1 MKTRILVVDDEIA
14 IQRFLRIALEAQDF
28 EVLIAGTG
36 QEGLAQVSLNNPELI
51 LLDIGLPDLSGLS
64 VLEQLR
70 EWSQVPVIVLSV
82 REQEKDKVLALDLGA
97 DDYLSKPFGIQ
108 ELLARI
114 RVALRHSRLRTL
126 AENNANTVFRSGGL
140 SVDPVQRKVCKDSQ
154 DVRLT
159 KTEYNLLLFLI
170 KHAGKVLTHRQL
182 LQAIWGVEY
191 LDETHYLQVYISR
204 LRNKLE
210 ADPAQPQLFL
220 TESGVGYRLAMIDT
234 EL

>member
-1 MKTRILVVDDEIA
+1 MKTRILIIDDEVA
-14 IQRFLRIALEAQDF
+14 IQRFLKIALEAQDF

-36 QEGLAQVSLNNPELI
+36 QEGLQQITLCSPELV
-51 LLDIGLPDLSGLS
+51 LLDLGLPDLSGLA

-70 EWSQVPVIVLSV
+70 EWSAVPVIVLSV
-82 REQEKDKVLALDLGA
+82 REQEKDKVSALDLGA

-114 RVALRHSRLRTL
+114 RVALRHSRLQGL
-126 AENNANTVFRSGGL
+126 ALAPTDQVFRSGQL
-140 SVDPVQRKVCKDSQ
+140 RVDPLQRKLWRGETEVK
-154 DVRLT
+154 LT

-182 LQAIWGVEY
+182 LQAVWGAEY

-210 ADPAQPQLFL
+210 ADPTQPEIFL
-220 TESGVGYRLAMIDT
+220 TEPGVGYRLAQLDG
-234 EL
+234 

>member
-1 MKTRILVVDDEIA
+1 MKTRILIIDDEVA

-28 EVLIAGTG
+28 DVMIAATG
-36 QEGLAQVSLNNPELI
+36 QEGLQQITFSNPELV
-51 LLDIGLPDLSGLS
+51 LLDLGLPDISGLA

-70 EWSQVPVIVLSV
+70 EWSTVPVIVLSV
-82 REQEKDKVLALDLGA
+82 REQEKDKVMALDLGA

-114 RVALRHSRLRTL
+114 RVALRHSRLQGL
-126 AENNANTVFRSGGL
+126 ALNTGEQIFRSGQL
-140 SVDPVQRKVCKDSQ
+140 RVDPLQRKLWRSEEEVK
-154 DVRLT
+154 LT

-182 LQAIWGVEY
+182 LQAVWGAEY

-210 ADPAQPQLFL
+210 ADPTQPEIFL
-220 TESGVGYRLAMIDT
+220 TEPGVGYRLAQFDS
-234 EL
+234 

>member
-1 MKTRILVVDDEIA
+1 MKSRILIIDDEMA
-14 IQRFLRIALEAQDF
+14 IQRFLRIALEAQGF
-28 EVLIAGTG
+28 EVQIAPDGQTG
-36 QEGLAQVSLNNPELI
+36 LQSMTLFNPELV
-51 LLDIGLPDLSGLS
+51 LLDLGLPDLSGLA

-82 REQEKDKVLALDLGA
+82 REQEKDKVMALDQGA

-114 RVALRHSRLRTL
+114 RVALRHSRLQGL
-126 AENNANTVFRSGGL
+126 NQNTGEPILRAGHLRVEPL
-140 SVDPVQRKVCKDSQ
+140 QRRVWRGDEETK
-154 DVRLT
+154 LT
-159 KTEYNLLLFLI
+159 KTEYNLLLFLF

-182 LQAIWGVEY
+182 LQAVWGAEY

-210 ADPAQPQLFL
+210 ADPAQPQIFL
-220 TESGVGYRLAMIDT
+220 TEPGVGYRLAQPDDA
-234 EL
+234 L

>member
-1 MKTRILVVDDEIA
+1 MKTRILIIDDEVA
-14 IQRFLRIALEAQDF
+14 IQRFLRIALEAQEF
-28 EVLIAGTG
+28 EVLIAATG
-36 QEGLAQVSLNNPELI
+36 QEGLQQITFSNPELV
-51 LLDIGLPDLSGLS
+51 LLDLGLPDISGLA

-70 EWSQVPVIVLSV
+70 EWSAVPVIVLSV

-114 RVALRHSRLRTL
+114 RVALRHSRLQGL
-126 AENNANTVFRSGGL
+126 ALNSSDQIFRSGQL
-140 SVDPVQRKVCKDSQ
+140 RVDPLQRKLWRGEEEVK
-154 DVRLT
+154 LT

-182 LQAIWGVEY
+182 LQAVWGAEY

-210 ADPAQPQLFL
+210 TDPTQPEIFL
-220 TESGVGYRLAMIDT
+220 TEPGVGYRLAQFDS
-234 EL
+234 